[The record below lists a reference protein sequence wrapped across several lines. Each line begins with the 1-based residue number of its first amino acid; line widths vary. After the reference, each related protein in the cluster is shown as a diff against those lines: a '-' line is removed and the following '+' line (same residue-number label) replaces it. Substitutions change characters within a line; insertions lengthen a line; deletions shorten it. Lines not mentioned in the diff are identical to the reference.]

1 MTLWRE
7 YKIWYLELAL
17 RHLHPLH
24 HDVPGIVVEI
34 KGLKDLRPKGW

>member
-17 RHLHPLH
+17 RHLNPTHV
-24 HDVPGIVVEI
+24 DVPGIVIELHRL
-34 KGLKDLRPKGW
+34 KGLRPKGW